1 MSTNLV
7 GKQPHFDGSNY
18 VEEEDVFEIE
28 GYEPKDMERCG
39 LSIHYVG
46 YEGHTTKMRGE
57 LVIK

>member
-1 MSTNLV
+1 L
-7 GKQPHFDGSNY
+7 
-18 VEEEDVFEIE
+18 EEDDVFAIE

-39 LSIHYVG
+39 LFVHYVG